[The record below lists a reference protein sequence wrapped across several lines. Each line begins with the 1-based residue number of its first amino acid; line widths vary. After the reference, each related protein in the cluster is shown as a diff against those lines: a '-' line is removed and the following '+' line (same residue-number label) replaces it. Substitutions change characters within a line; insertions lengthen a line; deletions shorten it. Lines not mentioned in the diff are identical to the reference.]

1 MPRILNGYC
10 NHSTKP
16 IETAETEAKEFLQ
29 VIENS
34 ASYQFGL
41 NHATG
46 YSILTYYCAY
56 YRYYYTHEFV
66 TALLNTADTQEKIV
80 NATKLANERGIQIMP
95 IKFRHS
101 RDEYV
106 YDKTDKKIYQ
116 GMESIKYLNKRLS
129 REFYKLRNNKFDSFI
144 DLLLMNQKRKIA
156 DSRQLEILIK
166 LNFFS
171 EFDESPNNLLWQVEI
186 FNKYFGAKQLNKITL
201 DAYIPHDTMLTLCEK
216 ETEKK
221 YVNVDWLGVIR
232 YICEHENP
240 IKTSIKDR
248 IKYEGDHLGYI
259 QLTMPKLN
267 DSYVYVLDIDGK
279 FSNKT
284 VTAYVLKTGQQRR
297 LKVKARTLEAAPI
310 EKGDILRIDEERE
323 EGRWS
328 KDEQGQWIQSKTDK
342 ETILRKYVHV
352 R

>member
-1 MPRILNGYC
+1 M
-10 NHSTKP
+10 TK
-16 IETAETEAKEFLQ
+16 
-29 VIENS
+29 
-34 ASYQFGL
+34 
-41 NHATG
+41 
-46 YSILTYYCAY
+46 
-56 YRYYYTHEFV
+56 
-66 TALLNTADTQEKIV
+66 
-80 NATKLANERGIQIMP
+80 
-95 IKFRHS
+95 
-101 RDEYV
+101 
-106 YDKTDKKIYQ
+106 
-116 GMESIKYLNKRLS
+116 
-129 REFYKLRNNKFDSFI
+129 
-144 DLLLMNQKRKIA
+144 KRKIA
-156 DSRQLEILIK
+156 DSRQLDILIK

-186 FNKYFGAKQLNKITL
+186 FNKYFGAKQLNKIAL
-201 DAYIPHDTMLTLCEK
+201 DACIPHDTMLTLCEK

-221 YVNVDWLGVIR
+221 YVNVDWLSVIQ

-248 IKYEGDHLGYI
+248 IKYEGDYLGYI
-259 QLTMPKLN
+259 QLTMSRLK
-267 DSYVYVLDIDGK
+267 DSYIYVLDIDGK

-328 KDEQGQWIQSKTDK
+328 KDVHGQWIQSKTDK

>member
-1 MPRILNGYC
+1 
-10 NHSTKP
+10 
-16 IETAETEAKEFLQ
+16 
-29 VIENS
+29 
-34 ASYQFGL
+34 
-41 NHATG
+41 
-46 YSILTYYCAY
+46 
-56 YRYYYTHEFV
+56 
-66 TALLNTADTQEKIV
+66 
-80 NATKLANERGIQIMP
+80 
-95 IKFRHS
+95 
-101 RDEYV
+101 
-106 YDKTDKKIYQ
+106 
-116 GMESIKYLNKRLS
+116 
-129 REFYKLRNNKFDSFI
+129 
-144 DLLLMNQKRKIA
+144 
-156 DSRQLEILIK
+156 
-166 LNFFS
+166 
-171 EFDESPNNLLWQVEI
+171 
-186 FNKYFGAKQLNKITL
+186 
-201 DAYIPHDTMLTLCEK
+201 MLTLCEK

-221 YVNVDWLGVIR
+221 YVNVDWLGVVQ
-232 YICEHENP
+232 YICELENP

-259 QLTMPKLN
+259 QLTMPKLK

-297 LKVKARTLEAAPI
+297 LKVKARTLESAPI